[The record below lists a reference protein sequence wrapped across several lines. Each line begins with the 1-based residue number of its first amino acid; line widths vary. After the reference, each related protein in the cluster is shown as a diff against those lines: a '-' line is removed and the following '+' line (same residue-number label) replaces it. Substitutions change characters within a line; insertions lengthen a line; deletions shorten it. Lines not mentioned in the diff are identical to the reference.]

1 MKKCP
6 SRKVRRQRIIP
17 MFNRN
22 TSSLSVRLKYNRST
36 TWEFRDLLLPFHYLF
51 QVKSYDVTT
60 ILLIR
65 IWVIQ
70 YQKSASYLR
79 TPEFNRIICW
89 IRLKLKTCFPTKAS
103 VKKNQYRQCH
113 DGCLYIRQISWQ
125 NVSSQ
130 IPSWSERL
138 GIPWCNSTWMQLLHT
153 PEVQHKNLKMMFSKT
168 QNFLFKKGV
177 WPSDSRKFLSK
188 GAHMLKFYNRHKFES
203 SLHPPYP
210 STSVSFWR
218 YAVELPSKA

>member
-1 MKKCP
+1 MNKCP
-6 SRKVRRQRIIP
+6 SQKVRRQRIIP

-60 ILLIR
+60 IWLIR
-65 IWVIQ
+65 IRVIQ

-103 VKKNQYRQCH
+103 VKKNQYKQCH
-113 DGCLYIRQISWQ
+113 DGCLY
-125 NVSSQ
+125 VKFHGKMF
-130 IPSWSERL
+130 P
-138 GIPWCNSTWMQLLHT
+138 
-153 PEVQHKNLKMMFSKT
+153 HKYPVGLK
-168 QNFLFKKGV
+168 
-177 WPSDSRKFLSK
+177 D
-188 GAHMLKFYNRHKFES
+188 
-203 SLHPPYP
+203 
-210 STSVSFWR
+210 
-218 YAVELPSKA
+218 